1 MDAVEFTESFN
12 TARACMGA
20 GRLPEALSILN
31 RLVDAAPE
39 HVEVRN
45 ALAVLALSAND
56 LRTARQH
63 VQAALNSAP
72 QDPLTLNQ
80 LANIQEAEGD
90 GAAALASYRR
100 LLTAQPALFAARLS
114 CARLLEQGGDL
125 NAAVLHY
132 ARAID
137 DAQRQGRWISESS
150 TPPAMRAA
158 VVHALS
164 MVREHKRSLC
174 DQILSG
180 IVARHGQA
188 DMDRVIG
195 FALIQLGEAVYDA
208 PDKRQHPTRFPVPGL
223 AQSPYIDKTR
233 IRGVDQ
239 LEAQAAQIRA
249 ELLAVMSDPTGRE
262 PVFGDPALAQAFLAN
277 QTGPSRWDG
286 YYFYRHGQRN
296 ENNAAAC
303 PVTAAAIDQLPLS
316 RVTGHGPEVL
326 FSILGPG
333 THLLPH
339 YGVTNA
345 RLVGHLPLIVPANC
359 ALNVAGIEH
368 AWKEGEVVVFDDTYS
383 HEAWNRSDQIRVV
396 MIFDLWHPDLSEVEI
411 QALRELQEVLGG
423 FSTRSSS
430 LEF

>member
-12 TARACMGA
+12 TARTCMGT
-20 GRLPEALSILN
+20 GRLPEALAILN
-31 RLVDAAPE
+31 RLVDEAPG

-63 VQAALNSAP
+63 VHAALQSAP

-90 GAAALASYRR
+90 AAGALASYRR
-100 LLTAQPALFAARLS
+100 LLGAQPALFAARLS
-114 CARLLEQGGDL
+114 CARLFEHTGELHT
-125 NAAVLHY
+125 AVLHY

-137 DAQRQGRWISESS
+137 DAQRQGRWLSESS

-174 DQILSG
+174 DRILSG

-188 DMDRVIG
+188 DMERVIG

-208 PDKRQHPTRFPVPGL
+208 PDKRQNPTRFPVPGL
-223 AQSPYIDKTR
+223 PQSPYIDKTR

-239 LEAQAAQIRA
+239 LERQTDLIRA
-249 ELLAVMSDPTGRE
+249 ELLSVMADPTGRE
-262 PVFGDPALAQAFLAN
+262 PVFADPALAQAFLDNKKAAA
-277 QTGPSRWDG
+277 RWDG
-286 YYFYRHGQRN
+286 YYFYRHGLRN
-296 ENNAAAC
+296 EGNAAAC

-345 RLVGHLPLIVPANC
+345 RLVGHLPLIVPEHC
-359 ALNVAGIEH
+359 ALNVAGTDH

-411 QALRELQEVLGG
+411 VALRELQEVLSG
-423 FSTRSSS
+423 FNSQSAS